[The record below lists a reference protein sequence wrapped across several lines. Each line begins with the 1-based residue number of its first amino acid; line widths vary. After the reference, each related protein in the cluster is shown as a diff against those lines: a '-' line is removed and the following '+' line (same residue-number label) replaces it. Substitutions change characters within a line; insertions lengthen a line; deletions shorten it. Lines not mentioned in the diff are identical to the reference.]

1 MDKALYKVVYDSQL
15 KASRM
20 ELSPYF
26 MRLPARQGIAILK
39 AHIRELNET
48 LKRYR
53 QACVGD
59 HVEGPSNL
67 EKMRRLT
74 LELELCQ
81 HSIPYLQEHF
91 HFSRRPLQMVRRLHA
106 AA

>member
-15 KASRM
+15 KAFRM
-20 ELSPYF
+20 ELSPHF
-26 MRLPARQGIAILK
+26 MSLPARQGIAILK
-39 AHIRELNET
+39 AHIRELSEA

-53 QACVGD
+53 QAWAGVSA
-59 HVEGPSNL
+59 EGPANL
-67 EKMRRLT
+67 EKRRRLT

-91 HFSRRPLQMVRRLHA
+91 HFSRRPLTIVNRFQSA
-106 AA
+106 A